1 VGPDRLRFDFSHLE
15 GLKAE
20 ELATI
25 ERLVNEKIAEGS
37 PVDWTERAYRDVKE
51 DPTVLQFFGDKYGE
65 RVRVV
70 DIGGYSKELCG
81 GTHVRNTSEI
91 GTFRLLSE
99 SAIAAGVRR
108 IEAVSGEGLRDVLK
122 VEFGK
127 LSDRW
132 AELAEKNPGT
142 AAFVEPDWTEDLGRL
157 WEERSVRLK
166 ALTEIERAIREQ
178 EKGEA
183 KRRQIVLQKQA
194 VEAAPELV
202 KSAEVTGGTSVLLLD
217 LGDIDSDYLPL
228 LAGELKKAFS
238 GVMLL
243 AGRSQGRAVLLA
255 AVTDATLTKRVA
267 AGKLIQEVVG
277 HVGGKGGGRPDMA
290 QGGGNQPDGI
300 AGALAAARVW
310 LTSLLS

>member
-1 VGPDRLRFDFSHLE
+1 
-15 GLKAE
+15 
-20 ELATI
+20 
-25 ERLVNEKIAEGS
+25 
-37 PVDWTERAYRDVKE
+37 
-51 DPTVLQFFGDKYGE
+51 
-65 RVRVV
+65 
-70 DIGGYSKELCG
+70 
-81 GTHVRNTSEI
+81 
-91 GTFRLLSE
+91 
-99 SAIAAGVRR
+99 
-108 IEAVSGEGLRDVLK
+108 
-122 VEFGK
+122 
-127 LSDRW
+127 
-132 AELAEKNPGT
+132 
-142 AAFVEPDWTEDLGRL
+142 
-157 WEERSVRLK
+157 
-166 ALTEIERAIREQ
+166 
-178 EKGEA
+178 
-183 KRRQIVLQKQA
+183 LQKQA